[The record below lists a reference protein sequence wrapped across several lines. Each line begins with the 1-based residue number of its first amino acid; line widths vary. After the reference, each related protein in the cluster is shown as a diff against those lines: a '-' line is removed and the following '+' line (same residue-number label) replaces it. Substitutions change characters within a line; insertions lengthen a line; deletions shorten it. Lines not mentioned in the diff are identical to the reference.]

1 MIFTL
6 ATQKYEYYFLQ
17 LTEKSRSEYNHTL
30 HSTYNFRYKS
40 TKKNKIF
47 IPHLIF
53 IPPTKFFE
61 CFSDFISPNLL
72 HNVPKHRTFASE
84 PMKYIGNTIQ
94 TKRHGR
100 CKKADDQTGEVLQQV
115 PRMRER
121 FRGVSLCLR
130 LLKNE

>member
-40 TKKNKIF
+40 TKKKKIF
-47 IPHLIF
+47 
-53 IPPTKFFE
+53 
-61 CFSDFISPNLL
+61 NLL
-72 HNVPKHRTFASE
+72 HNVPKHRTFVSD

-94 TKRHGR
+94 TKRHGG